1 MARLTKLEK
10 YAICWLGHK
19 GYSNEQIVE
28 ELKLTAPQVKRTL
41 EKNTETKDSESNDP
55 ITTTQSSTGHMNPKE
70 AMIRH
75 TSEKQNNT
83 VAIMTKAASEIC
95 DETSKT
101 VRLRTETQKGIFR
114 PNDK

>member
-1 MARLTKLEK
+1 MARLTKVEK

-28 ELKLTAPQVKRTL
+28 ELKLTSAQVKRTL
-41 EKNTETKDSESNDP
+41 EKNTETKDSDANDP
-55 ITTTQSSTGHMNPKE
+55 ITTTQSSTGHMNPQE
-70 AMIRH
+70 HMIRH
-75 TSEKQNNT
+75 TAEKQNNS

-95 DETSKT
+95 DAASQNAK
-101 VRLRTETQKGIFR
+101 LRTETQKGIFR